1 MAVFTAKDKI
11 QELKDKSANALSIFR
26 KTVSDLNGVNNSIT
40 SEIKDRESKIVAL
53 KDECTSLSGIQS
65 ENTQFITKI
74 NEFLGTPNS

>member
-1 MAVFTAKDKI
+1 MAIFTTKDKI
-11 QELKDKSANALSIFR
+11 QELMDKSASALSIFI
-26 KTVSDLNGVNNSIT
+26 KTVSDLSEINNSIT

-53 KDECTSLSGIQS
+53 EDECTALSEIQS